1 MIATS
6 AVIAGVQAVDR
17 LLNPRE
23 LDNLGVLFLAG
34 LAGFAGNE
42 LVALYRIREGTA
54 IGSAALVA
62 DGYHARTDGFTS
74 LAVALG
80 AVGMWAGFERAD
92 PIVGIGISIAI
103 FAVLRG
109 AARQIYFRLMDAVE
123 PDIVER
129 IRHQAEH
136 APGVTSV
143 HPPRVRWLG
152 HRLVAELTIDVD
164 PACSVQEGH
173 DVATSARQHLIDHV
187 AHLDE
192 VHVHVHP
199 GATTSTGHRH

>member
-109 AARQIYFRLMDAVE
+109 AARQIYFRLMDAV
-123 PDIVER
+123 
-129 IRHQAEH
+129 AEH

-187 AHLDE
+187 AYLDE